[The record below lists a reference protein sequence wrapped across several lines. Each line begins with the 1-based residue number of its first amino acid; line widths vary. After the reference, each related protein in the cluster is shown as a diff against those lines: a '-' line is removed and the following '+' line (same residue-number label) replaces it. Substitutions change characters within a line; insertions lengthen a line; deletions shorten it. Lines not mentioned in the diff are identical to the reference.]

1 MSNIRIALDAMGSDL
16 GPEAIVPAAALA
28 LQTHKD
34 IELIIVGDTEVLE
47 PLLLKHKLSNNPA
60 ITIQHSSQVV
70 SMDES
75 PVMALRNKKDSSM
88 RVSINLVKSGDAE
101 GCVSAGNTGA
111 MIATSKFVLKTI
123 SGIERPAIC
132 TPLPS
137 IHGHTHM
144 LDLGANI
151 DSSSEQLYQF
161 ALMGSALATA
171 VDDNQAPKIGLLNIG
186 EEDTKGNSQVKEAAE
201 LLSHTDLNYVGFVE
215 GDDIFT
221 GDVDVVVC
229 DGFIGN
235 IALKSSEGL
244 ARMIAT
250 KIKAEFTKNT
260 LSKLAGLIARP
271 VLTSFYKKIDK
282 RRYNGASLLG
292 LQGVVVKSHGSAD
305 ALAYAN
311 AITVCR
317 KVIKQKLPQQISQT
331 LARYFD

>member
-1 MSNIRIALDAMGSDL
+1 MRIALDVMGSDL
-16 GPEAIVPAAALA
+16 GPEIVMPAAALA
-28 LQTHKD
+28 LQAHKD
-34 IELIIVGDTEVLE
+34 IELIIVGDVAVLE
-47 PLLLKHKLSNNPA
+47 PLLIKHKLDNQPLVSL
-60 ITIQHSSQVV
+60 QHASQVV
-70 SMDES
+70 TMDES
-75 PVMALRNKKDSSM
+75 PVLALRGKKDSSM
-88 RVSINLVKSGDAE
+88 RVSINLIKSGDAD

-111 MIATSKFVLKTI
+111 LIASSKFVLKTI
-123 SGIERPAIC
+123 PGIERPALC

-137 IHGHTHM
+137 INGHTHM

-171 VDDNQAPKIGLLNIG
+171 VDDNQTPKIGLLNVG
-186 EEDTKGNSQVKEAAE
+186 AEDTKGNNQVKAAAE

-250 KIKAEFTKNT
+250 KIRAEFTKNT
-260 LSKLAGLIARP
+260 LSKMAGLIARP
-271 VLTSFYKKIDK
+271 VLSSFYKKIDK

-292 LQGVVVKSHGSAD
+292 LQGIVVKSHGSAD

-317 KVIKQKLPQQISQT
+317 KIIKQKLPEHISHS
-331 LARYFD
+331 LARYFE

>member
-1 MSNIRIALDAMGSDL
+1 MRIALDAMGSDH
-16 GPEAIVPAAALA
+16 GPEIVVPAAALA
-28 LQTHKD
+28 LRTHKN
-34 IELIIVGDTEVLE
+34 IQLIIVGDTAVLE
-47 PLLLKHKLSNNPA
+47 PLLIKHKLDNNPL
-60 ITIQHSSQVV
+60 ISLQHSSQVV
-70 SMDES
+70 TMEES
-75 PVMALRNKKDSSM
+75 PVLALRGKKDSSM
-88 RVSINLVKSGDAE
+88 RVSINLIKSGDAD

-111 MIATSKFVLKTI
+111 LIATSKFVLKTI
-123 SGIERPAIC
+123 PGIERPAIC

-151 DSSSEQLYQF
+151 DSSAEQLYQF

-171 VDDNQAPKIGLLNIG
+171 VDDNKTPKIGLLNVG
-186 EEDTKGNSQVKEAAE
+186 AEDTKGNNQVKQAAE
-201 LLSHTDLNYVGFVE
+201 LLSHTNLNYVGFVE

-250 KIKAEFTKNT
+250 KIKAEFTRNT
-260 LSKLAGLIARP
+260 LSKLAGLVARP

-317 KVIKQKLPQQISQT
+317 KVVKQKLPEQISQT
-331 LARYFD
+331 LARYFE